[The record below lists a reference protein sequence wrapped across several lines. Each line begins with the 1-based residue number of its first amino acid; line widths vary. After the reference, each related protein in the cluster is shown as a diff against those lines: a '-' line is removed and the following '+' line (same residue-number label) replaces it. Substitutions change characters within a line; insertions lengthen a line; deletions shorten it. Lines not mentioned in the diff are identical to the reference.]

1 MLWMWWFFLG
11 CQSKLKQPQKLA
23 FKITIKDTSNEVKL
37 NQSNARLQSFFSPLG
52 FAMILLQGWNHF
64 WKAITM
70 KRSIKEVA
78 TMTSGKNMEMSARN
92 ATAASSC
99 GKTFASFVSTSCRLL
114 AFLAAKKGT
123 LGGSFSSTLEGLT
136 CHPKGDD
143 HQHVGDELQQD
154 HDAVLHEVHFLPPP
168 EILNGSSA

>member
-1 MLWMWWFFLG
+1 MGYLTRLRHIILNPFLALLQICWCVTTDGWVRDKMLWMWWFFLG

-37 NQSNARLQSFFSPLG
+37 NQSFFSPLG

-78 TMTSGKNMEMSARN
+78 TMASGKNMEMSARN

-99 GKTFASFVSTSCRLL
+99 GKTFASFVSTS
-114 AFLAAKKGT
+114 
-123 LGGSFSSTLEGLT
+123 
-136 CHPKGDD
+136 
-143 HQHVGDELQQD
+143 
-154 HDAVLHEVHFLPPP
+154 
-168 EILNGSSA
+168 